1 MKNFLFL
8 ALSLLFLASCNDER
22 KIRAM
27 VWNTD
32 VNEIWRKIE
41 VDGKPKEEFIPT
53 SDPRFLQFKALHN
66 KDIETLIRAARRSCS
81 PKFVNKFSSFLST
94 PISELANGS
103 ITE

>member
-1 MKNFLFL
+1 MKNILFL
-8 ALSLLFLASCNDER
+8 VLSLVFLASCNEER

-53 SDPRFLQFKALHN
+53 NDKRFLEFKALHN
-66 KDIETLIRAARRSCS
+66 KDAETLIRAARRSCS
-81 PKFVNKFSSFLST
+81 PKFAQKFSELLST